1 MPYDLTS
8 ESETFESTFPNTLKE
23 TSSKPGFHAY
33 FADGCGLNYC
43 LANASL
49 AAFLPYQEF
58 ARQPFSRGGRSFHW
72 FTRRFF
78 EGPESGKFRC
88 CITDHVI
95 VGASAPGPIRLFQ
108 LQRGQR
114 HWLDTRSSSF
124 PSMESP
130 KWKRISDAKARVL
143 IVDQIQ
149 PGVLQRT
156 AVRFDLAKDKG
167 IKRTSIFRTDFND
180 QLVLSTAFVDSCD
193 FCGEWCHD
201 RHSATLRGC
210 ELAKI
215 ESSRRRK
222 WPNSLRIFR

>member
-1 MPYDLTS
+1 MGAS
-8 ESETFESTFPNTLKE
+8 ESPGSGNDQ
-23 TSSKPGFHAY
+23 SSLW
-33 FADGCGLNYC
+33 FATPHDWRSSLTRSM
-43 LANASL
+43 NA
-49 AAFLPYQEF
+49 
-58 ARQPFSRGGRSFHW
+58 ARR
-72 FTRRFF
+72 FTRSSEIAIQGDYFYYSRPAPPFIVAHLALLKLKYQM
-78 EGPESGKFRC
+78 PRKRP
-88 CITDHVI
+88 TLVI

-108 LQRGQR
+108 LQRGPR